1 MRVRAVSITVAVVC
15 LAFGASACGGDDDS
29 SEAGDA
35 SAAVIEQIDGICAEW
50 KDALDERGDFPVEGF
65 DPENPSPEDLP
76 EVGNFFASGE
86 SAAEDAIDQL
96 RELSP
101 PADIEAKVDAL
112 VMALEQQ
119 LENAKAQASAARAGA
134 VGAFTATLDD
144 ASSSLEA
151 VQEAADDLGTEGCAF

>member
-1 MRVRAVSITVAVVC
+1 
-15 LAFGASACGGDDDS
+15 
-29 SEAGDA
+29 
-35 SAAVIEQIDGICAEW
+35 
-50 KDALDERGDFPVEGF
+50 VEGF

-151 VQEAADDLGTEGCAF
+151 VQEPRMIWARNAAPLSCPARGSGARADPVGTVVLSAFSTRLSEPEPTSDDPNGVGKPEAVG